1 MFQEANP
8 DLVAR
13 FLAGWLRGINYM
25 KNPANLE
32 ELMMAFRE
40 FGEETLPGRFFVADS
55 VILENLE
62 LSVMYNLEEQ
72 LEIFDRSEGDSVVDG
87 WYTGVGDFMTEIEMI
102 AENPEAASYITDE
115 YLKLVDANET
125 LKAFT
130 LMSDPIGVDMGNM
143 TLPEGVTPPPAEEE
157 EMPTD
162 EETSIPADLEE
173 MGPPPTN
180 ETDDTEGLQ
189 PITVSIQPGTFW
201 SVPFWL
207 ALQKGFFEELGLDVS
222 YVLYSSGAPQVA
234 DGKENKTWDVGA
246 AGSVPNILASPEIQT
261 IMISN
266 EEGGLNV
273 LVGNARGANRWP
285 PESMEGVPVAITPNS
300 TGHYAAVRCLQNTF
314 PDITQDAFL
323 FLPPSDV
330 VKSLREQDVDYGALW
345 TPYLYLFLNN
355 VFGSQKLCVPTDIGL
370 FIPGGLMART
380 EFAVGFVLQSS
391 VHWSS
396 KISSL

>member
-143 TLPEGVTPPPAEEE
+143 TLPEEEEMPPAEETS
-157 EMPTD
+157 PPPDDVTTPPATD
-162 EETSIPADLEE
+162 EPEPPATDEPEPPATDEPVPPATEEPVPPATEEPEPPATDEPEPPATDEPEPPATDEPEPPATDEPEPPATDEPEHLATDEPEPPATDEPLSPSIDEPLSPSVDEPVPLPTGDMGDSAD
-173 MGPPPTN
+173 MDGPGEP
-180 ETDDTEGLQ
+180 Q
-189 PITVSIQPGTFW
+189 
-201 SVPFWL
+201 
-207 ALQKGFFEELGLDVS
+207 
-222 YVLYSSGAPQVA
+222 SSSA
-234 DGKENKTWDVGA
+234 DGAMVMD
-246 AGSVPNILASPEIQT
+246 SFDEI
-261 IMISN
+261 
-266 EEGGLNV
+266 
-273 LVGNARGANRWP
+273 
-285 PESMEGVPVAITPNS
+285 
-300 TGHYAAVRCLQNTF
+300 
-314 PDITQDAFL
+314 
-323 FLPPSDV
+323 
-330 VKSLREQDVDYGALW
+330 
-345 TPYLYLFLNN
+345 
-355 VFGSQKLCVPTDIGL
+355 
-370 FIPGGLMART
+370 
-380 EFAVGFVLQSS
+380 
-391 VHWSS
+391 S
-396 KISSL
+396 KDEP